1 MLLGVYLFEQSYL
14 TIVTITFSAL
24 IVSEYL
30 LILTE
35 VIRNFF
41 WQHICNV
48 IKNSNQ
54 VYKVTKVM
62 IVSIILSL
70 LTYLASCYFLSSLID
85 VSAINV
91 EFAWRILLLTFVCW
105 APLWIFRKIRERVS
119 PTDNE
124 IIMKS
129 ARNAVPIAE
138 APNRTGGKLRLTL
151 S

>member
-91 EFAWRILLLTFVCW
+91 EFAWRILLLTFACW